1 MIPSANSVGPG
12 GSSTAPALDERR
24 CGGAIVVEGLSRV
37 FVRKGKRGRQIPFVA
52 IQDVDLRVDDG
63 QFFCLLG
70 PTGCGKSTILRMIAG
85 FVPATRGSITVH
97 GRPVRRPGADRGVV
111 FQGETSLFPWL
122 TARENVEYGLRVR
135 GVGRVERRRRAEEYL
150 QVVGLAGRKDLFPR
164 ELSGGMKQRIQIARV
179 LVNDPEILLM
189 DEPFGALDAQ
199 TRSVLQTELQRIWD
213 ATRKT
218 VLFITHDIEEAV
230 LLGDRVAVM
239 TAGPAARIKAIRDV
253 TLPRPRSILAPEFL
267 SLREQLRQDIEAEAI
282 KAMGQATG

>member
-1 MIPSANSVGPG
+1 
-12 GSSTAPALDERR
+12 
-24 CGGAIVVEGLSRV
+24 
-37 FVRKGKRGRQIPFVA
+37 
-52 IQDVDLRVDDG
+52 
-63 QFFCLLG
+63 
-70 PTGCGKSTILRMIAG
+70 
-85 FVPATRGSITVH
+85 
-97 GRPVRRPGADRGVV
+97 
-111 FQGETSLFPWL
+111 
-122 TARENVEYGLRVR
+122 
-135 GVGRVERRRRAEEYL
+135 
-150 QVVGLAGRKDLFPR
+150 
-164 ELSGGMKQRIQIARV
+164 V